1 MFKKLVIA
9 AASVLSMTEAL
20 KLEAL
25 CCGEDNA
32 CCTNDCGCEEPADPP
47 IIPDAEDVEIIIDDP
62 EEPEPEIEVVPETPE
77 PEEPEEEVPEVETPT
92 PIDELDNLPESE
104 KEEIEKEVCA
114 LPWDLP

>member
-62 EEPEPEIEVVPETPE
+62 EEPEPEIEVVPEAPE

-104 KEEIEKEVCA
+104 KEEIKKEVCA
-114 LPWDLP
+114 LPWELP